1 MVQTIVDGLAMGI
14 IYAVVA
20 LGMLLI
26 FNAVRIVNFAQGQLL
41 MVGSYFAVTFVTT
54 LLLPTWLA
62 YLSRY
67 ASWPCSASCSCLLLT
82 FHCGVSRRT

>member
-1 MVQTIVDGLAMGI
+1 MAQTIVDGLAMGI

-41 MVGSYFAVTFVTT
+41 MVGS
-54 LLLPTWLA
+54 
-62 YLSRY
+62 
-67 ASWPCSASCSCLLLT
+67 
-82 FHCGVSRRT
+82 